1 MDNKIKIMA
10 WQNLAWGCIMAI
22 KDPVKKQLMI
32 DAYEKLGE
40 KCKVEET
47 SLK

>member
-22 KDPVKKQLMI
+22 KDPVKKAI
-32 DAYEKLGE
+32 NDRR
-40 KCKVEET
+40 V
-47 SLK
+47 